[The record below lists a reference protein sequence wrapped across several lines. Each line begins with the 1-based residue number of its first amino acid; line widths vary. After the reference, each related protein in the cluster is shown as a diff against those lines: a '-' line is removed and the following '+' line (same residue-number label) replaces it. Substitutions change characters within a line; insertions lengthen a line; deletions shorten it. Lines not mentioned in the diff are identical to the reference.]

1 MIIGFRT
8 SLTTI
13 NETFGIVTLD
23 IHSKII
29 SELDYDIGFR
39 HIQGDNPTDA
49 TVETDDSFDPIF
61 NVNFDARFGDRANP
75 NNLLDPLE
83 TSRIL
88 QRGHLEPL
96 SPLRTT
102 IFDDVRLELDE
113 CYSIYI
119 LTTGAFSCNDN
130 ADNPDDF
137 FCDHTICIL
146 NDDG

>member
-1 MIIGFRT
+1 M
-8 SLTTI
+8 TTI
-13 NETFGIVTLD
+13 NETFGTVILD

-29 SELDYDIGFR
+29 SELDYEISFR

-49 TVETDDSFDPIF
+49 TVETDDNIDPTF

-75 NNLLDPLE
+75 NNPLDPLE
-83 TSRIL
+83 AFRIL
-88 QRGHLEPL
+88 QRGRLEPL
-96 SPLRTT
+96 SRLRTT
-102 IFDDVRLELDE
+102 IFDDLHLELDE

-119 LTTGAFSCNDN
+119 FTTEDFSCNDN

-137 FCDHTICIL
+137 FCDHTIRIL